1 MRKIGLSNTDSIPT
15 NKILPVDKSKLL
27 KKLDDEP
34 LLWNQL
40 VRLEKKLLVA
50 KKAGNRA
57 DEIERC
63 YYSINFTLRSKGV
76 VAE

>member
-40 VRLEKKLLVA
+40 VRLEKKLLIA
-50 KKAGNRA
+50 KKAGNRS